1 MRSFMQRLLYKFSVW
16 MQGRYGTDE
25 LNLAM
30 IILSLAVAVLSCFPY
45 VRIISPLSTVLI
57 IFFFLRMF
65 SKNIEARRAE
75 LDKYYKIKSKIV
87 SQASLYR
94 KMWNDRKT
102 HRYFRCKTCKTVL
115 RVPKKNN
122 KIEITCPKCRNKTI
136 K

>member
-25 LNLAM
+25 LNLVM
-30 IILSLAVAVLSCFPY
+30 VIGSLAVAVLSCFPY
-45 VRIISPLSTVLI
+45 VRLLSPLSTVLI

-65 SKNIEARRAE
+65 SKNITARRVE
-75 LDKYYKIKSKIV
+75 LDKYYNVKNKVITKT
-87 SQASLYR
+87 SLYK
-94 KMWNDRKT
+94 KMWNERKT
-102 HRYFRCKTCKTVL
+102 HRYLRCKTCKTVL

-122 KIEITCPKCRNKTI
+122 KIEIICPKCRNKTI